1 VKTDIHFDGA
11 ESSRVAP
18 ATLVARHEAAC
29 VARNRRGAPE
39 CYGPPV
45 DSAADT
51 IKISEIFESIQG
63 EGPSLGEPALF
74 VRLALCNLRC
84 EWCDTRYTWDFAR
97 YKYDEEVRE
106 QPVAEVVSRILSSR
120 VCRVIL
126 TGGEPLVQ
134 AAALESVLAQ
144 IPAETSVEVETN
156 GTLMP
161 SASLTRRVD
170 QWNVSP
176 KLENSGESLHRRRK
190 LDVLRALLATER
202 AYLKLVVRSEADRD
216 EAVALIDELAWPRTR
231 VCLMPEAPTPSLHA
245 ERAPRV
251 AAMSQS
257 LGVRFSP
264 RLHVLLWGGER
275 GR

>member
-1 VKTDIHFDGA
+1 
-11 ESSRVAP
+11 
-18 ATLVARHEAAC
+18 
-29 VARNRRGAPE
+29 
-39 CYGPPV
+39 V

-97 YKYDEEVRE
+97 YRYEDEVEE
-106 QPVAEVVSRILSSR
+106 LPVAGVVSRITSSNAR
-120 VCRVIL
+120 RVIL

-134 AAALESVLAQ
+134 TRALESLLAG
-144 IPAETSVEVETN
+144 IPPETLVEIETN
-156 GTLMP
+156 GTLAP
-161 SASLTRRVD
+161 SAALVQRVD

-176 KLENSGESLHRRRK
+176 KLDNSGEPLHRRRK
-190 LDVLRALLATER
+190 LDVLRALLSTER

-216 EAVALIDELAWPRTR
+216 EAVALIDELGWPRSR

-245 ERAPRV
+245 ERAPLV
-251 AAMSQS
+251 AALSQS